1 MGYAANI
8 VLLRVP
14 TFFRMVFRSANTFTT
29 QRIVQRHHVTSRHVT
44 SRHVVNVKEHRL
56 KVSSIRGSIRPC
68 GIDSPLRIRA
78 LRIRAWRTRVPR
90 IRRATDVALHDALPS
105 RYATRH
111 DALPSRYAALPT
123 RYDALRCA
131 TRRYDTLRRGTMKQI
146 RFRFRSRDR
155 IWICPRRRER
165 RHLDRSLFD

>member
-78 LRIRAWRTRVPR
+78 LRIRAWRIRVPR
-90 IRRATDVALHDALPS
+90 IRHATD
-105 RYATRH
+105 ATRH